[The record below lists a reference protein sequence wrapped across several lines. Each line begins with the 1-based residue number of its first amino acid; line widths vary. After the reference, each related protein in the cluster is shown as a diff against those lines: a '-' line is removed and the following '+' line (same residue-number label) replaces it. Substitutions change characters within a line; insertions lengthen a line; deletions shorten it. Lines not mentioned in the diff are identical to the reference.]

1 MNLFIS
7 NSDRLRFAVKLLLFL
22 GMGYLLFGQ
31 AHSWV
36 YSHVRKPIM
45 GVTHAALELAQQTNG
60 YDRLILGDSVAHQF
74 FNQRNQAHSRYAHL
88 PTNAATTMVG
98 QFILIMEHLK
108 NNPLKEIILILHPY
122 SLSDNINR
130 EYTANYVVGVYY
142 QRPFRHY
149 FTPYAEELVR
159 NYRWWFLPLWLNRF
173 PEFCTVNYQ
182 KVNPRPFPGKSGY
195 ISPVN
200 LEYFVKLQHICRDQD
215 ITFRVLAPPIREDQL
230 MLDYSLA
237 LSQIEAADLRD
248 VFLTYFDF
256 TYLPNDYF
264 YDPLHVHWRLLDEV
278 RFMLGIDW
286 LKQSS
291 LDGDRN
297 DAS

>member
-7 NSDRLRFAVKLLLFL
+7 NSDRLRFVVKLLLFL
-22 GMGYLLFGQ
+22 GIGYLLFGQ

-36 YSHVRKPIM
+36 YTHVRKPIM
-45 GVTHAALELAQQTNG
+45 GVTHAALDLAQRTNG
-60 YDRLILGDSVAHQF
+60 YDRVILGDSVAHQF
-74 FNQRNQAHSRYAHL
+74 YNQRNQAHSRYAHL

-98 QFILIMEHLK
+98 QFILIMEHLR

-142 QRPFRHY
+142 QLPFRHY

-159 NYRWWFLPLWLNRF
+159 NYRWWFVPLWLNRF

-182 KVNPRPFPGKSGY
+182 KVNPRPFQGKRGY

-200 LEYFVKLQHICRDQD
+200 LEYFQLLQSFCEDHRIS
-215 ITFRVLAPPIREDQL
+215 FRVVAPPIREDQRD
-230 MLDYSLA
+230 LDYQFA
-237 LSQIEAADLRD
+237 QEQIVEAGLED
-248 VFLTYFDF
+248 VFRGYFDF
-256 TYLPNDYF
+256 HHLPNHYF
-264 YDPLHVHWRLLDEV
+264 YDALHVHWQLIDGLKSVLDS
-278 RFMLGIDW
+278 RFMTEE
-286 LKQSS
+286 S
-291 LDGDRN
+291 
-297 DAS
+297 

>member
-7 NSDRLRFAVKLLLFL
+7 NSDRLRFVVKLLLFL
-22 GMGYLLFGQ
+22 GIGYLLFGQ

-36 YSHVRKPIM
+36 YTHVRKPIM
-45 GVTHAALELAQQTNG
+45 GVTHAALDLAQRTNG
-60 YDRLILGDSVAHQF
+60 YDRVILGDSVAHQF
-74 FNQRNQAHSRYAHL
+74 YNQRNQAHSRYAHL

-98 QFILIMEHLK
+98 QFILIMEHLR

-142 QRPFRHY
+142 QRPFRQY
-149 FTPYAEELVR
+149 FTSYAEELVR

-182 KVNPRPFPGKSGY
+182 KVNPRPFPVQSGY

-200 LEYFVKLQHICRDQD
+200 LEYFNLLQSLCEDRGIFLKV
-215 ITFRVLAPPIREDQL
+215 IAPAIREDQRTF
-230 MLDYSLA
+230 DYRFA
-237 LSQIEAADLRD
+237 RTQIEESGLQD
-248 VFLTYFDF
+248 VFRDYFDF
-256 TYLPNDYF
+256 LYLPNRYF
-264 YDPLHVHWRLLDEV
+264 YDSLHIHWHLIDDV
-278 RFMLGIDW
+278 KGIMNARII
-286 LKQSS
+286 
-291 LDGDRN
+291 DGVT
-297 DAS
+297 